1 MTRGQH
7 LLLQAFIQGMQM
19 FVSYPGV
26 VLPVTV
32 VAGIHSFLAGASLI
46 TLFYAQQFNT
56 DGTPQTL
63 PYKPPTTPTTPK
75 APDVDPQGGAR
86 D

>member
-46 TLFYAQQFNT
+46 TIFYAQQFNP

-63 PYKPPTTPTTPK
+63 ACVPPTPTVKP
-75 APDVDPQGGAR
+75 APPVDPQGGAR